1 MIPKSLDVKYFVHIF
16 KNFCGSIRTH
26 LKIRISVQNRGG
38 VFFQTGD
45 ILEYF
50 EDLKQGA
57 NKDVGPKDNF
67 EMGSKN
73 FGPDRIAGFE
83 VNFSGG

>member
-1 MIPKSLDVKYFVHIF
+1 M
-16 KNFCGSIRTH
+16 
-26 LKIRISVQNRGG
+26 
-38 VFFQTGD
+38 FQTGD

-67 EMGSKN
+67 EMGSSMIYIRN
-73 FGPDRIAGFE
+73 G
-83 VNFSGG
+83 VN